1 MRNLNPTEDPQYD
14 KINDVNFVYRAKN
27 NILEINVIL
36 PDFDE
41 LEGLEGFELESLLN
55 ALKTV
60 FKNDNLRYTA
70 LTDNIIRVKGE
81 QK

>member
-36 PDFDE
+36 PELDE
-41 LEGLEGFELESLLN
+41 LIEDFELESLLN

-70 LTDNIIRVKGE
+70 LTDNIIKVKGE